1 LKSAVEKQA
10 VEERGGSEM
19 LSEDAEVCE
28 RLNRLARLMGR
39 VMGIEIGVD
48 ESGDRLI
55 FVDAD
60 DEAITNE
67 GQEIIAAT
75 RQEIVDK
82 TFLDEFPVR
91 ALRAAVLA
99 KFLEIERS
107 RTP

>member
-1 LKSAVEKQA
+1 
-10 VEERGGSEM
+10 M

-28 RLNRLARLMGR
+28 RLNRLARIMGR

-55 FVDAD
+55 FVDAN
-60 DEAITNE
+60 DEAVTND

-82 TFLDEFPVR
+82 TFLDEFLAR
-91 ALRAAVLA
+91 ALRAAGIA
-99 KFLEIERS
+99 KYQEIERS